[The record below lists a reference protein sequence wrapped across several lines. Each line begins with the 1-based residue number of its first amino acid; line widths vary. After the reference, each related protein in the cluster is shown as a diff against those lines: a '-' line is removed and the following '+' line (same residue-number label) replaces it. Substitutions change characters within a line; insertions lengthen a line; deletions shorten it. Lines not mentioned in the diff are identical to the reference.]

1 MRRYKMGLART
12 RTNVGARSTALSRA
26 QRAVDKKFVRKTTRR
41 GAYAKGKKKQMMI
54 RRAPFVETKSKT
66 YEDLQAEYP
75 HLLDHLSFTE
85 RTTPTRFMNPEVFM
99 IHQQGLGEH
108 QHIGNSIYAK
118 YMNMKLQIR
127 FPQKSFSVNGLN
139 QIVPIVPQDY
149 ELIWGWVPNP
159 LAATGKTTPTA
170 PDMTLFDIN
179 THINDRVSDYI
190 DQQKDRLRFIPKKA
204 STLRIEGRRKV
215 RPNLNRQSTAPLQTI
230 DPLTGADYA
239 IGTIPDVH
247 MNVSWKLMRKL
258 HWEQA
263 TNLVKDDS
271 KPTVNHPGSFPNYAW
286 LPFCVFVNWDYDNLP
301 SGDEQLYMPA
311 IAYNSILY
319 YTDS

>member
-1 MRRYKMGLART
+1 MTVLTVATTSRNAGAGRR
-12 RTNVGARSTALSRA
+12 NVR
-26 QRAVDKKFVRKTTRR
+26 QNKKFMKKTTKR
-41 GAYAKGKKKQMMI
+41 GAYKPARKKQMMQ

-66 YEDLQAEYP
+66 YEDLVAEFP
-75 HLLDHLSFTE
+75 HLLDHLNFTE
-85 RTTPTRFMNPEVFM
+85 RTTPTRFMNPEVFL

-118 YMNMKLQIR
+118 YMNMKMQIR
-127 FPQKSFSVNGLN
+127 FPQKAFSVNGLN
-139 QIVPIVPQDY
+139 QIVPITPQDY

-159 LAATGKTTPTA
+159 LMATGKTTPSA

-204 STLRIEGRRKV
+204 STLRIEGRKKI
-215 RPNLNRQSTAPLQTI
+215 RPNLNKSSTAPPQTI
-230 DPLTGADYA
+230 DPLTGADYV
-239 IGTIPDVH
+239 IGNIPDVH
-247 MNVSWKLMRKL
+247 VNLSWKLMRKL
-258 HWEQA
+258 HLEQA
-263 TNLVKDDS
+263 TNLVKDET
-271 KPTVNHPGSFPNYAW
+271 KPSVNHPGSFPNYSW

-301 SGDEQLYMPA
+301 SGDETLYMPS